1 MDGGAKKVAF
11 SMAAKLLCTL
21 TTQLMLEEMHDGQKY
36 DKKWNFGKLLPYCF
50 LQKIE
55 STPMILLPKLLCS
68 KFFFFKKLKDFSANS
83 RKPNRYCTILFLFVR
98 ALWDGNLVC
107 LTKCLEG
114 RKSISLCK
122 ESLVY
127 YVCTLAPFSLGCC

>member
-36 DKKWNFGKLLPYCF
+36 DKKVKFWEAAAILFSSK
-50 LQKIE
+50 KIE

-68 KFFFFKKLKDFSANS
+68 NFFFFKKL
-83 RKPNRYCTILFLFVR
+83 RLQ
-98 ALWDGNLVC
+98 
-107 LTKCLEG
+107 
-114 RKSISLCK
+114 CK
-122 ESLVY
+122 L
-127 YVCTLAPFSLGCC
+127 

>member
-1 MDGGAKKVAF
+1 MAF

-36 DKKWNFGKLLPYCF
+36 DKKWNFGKLLSYCF

-68 KFFFFKKLKDFSANS
+68 KFFFFKKLRFQCNLWKNQL
-83 RKPNRYCTILFLFVR
+83 ILHYFFLFVR

-127 YVCTLAPFSLGCC
+127 YVCMYFGSFFTWLLLKDVFS